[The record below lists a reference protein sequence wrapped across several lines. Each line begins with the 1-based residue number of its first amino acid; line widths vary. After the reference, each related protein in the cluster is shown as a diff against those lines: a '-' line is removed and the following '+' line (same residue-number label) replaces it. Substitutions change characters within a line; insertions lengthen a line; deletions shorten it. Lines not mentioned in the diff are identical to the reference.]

1 MSGHRHPFYTKYR
14 VGFSKDGL
22 IKALD
27 TDIYN
32 NAGYSLDLSFSVMH
46 RAMFHVDNAYN
57 IPKVCFL
64 ECCPCPF
71 IQFLSRFY
79 HDFIQYLSK
88 FRAFGLSY
96 FLKKNPVLYTVAL

>member
-1 MSGHRHPFYTKYR
+1 MLMSGHRHPFYTKYR
-14 VGFSKDGL
+14 VGFNKDGL

-57 IPKVCFL
+57 VHQIH
-64 ECCPCPF
+64 
-71 IQFLSRFY
+71 SRK
-79 HDFIQYLSK
+79 SK
-88 FRAFGLSY
+88 FSHNLLCY
-96 FLKKNPVLYTVAL
+96 PVQQTKQLIP

>member
-14 VGFSKDGL
+14 VGFNKDGL

-57 IPKVCFL
+57 IPKVCFYA
-64 ECCPCPF
+64 
-71 IQFLSRFY
+71 LSFY
-79 HDFIQYLSK
+79 VTK
-88 FRAFGLSY
+88 T
-96 FLKKNPVLYTVAL
+96 VLVGPKWFSSGQVDLDLTIMIWSQP

>member
-14 VGFSKDGL
+14 VGFNKDGL

-57 IPKVCFL
+57 IPKVCFKISVHVL
-64 ECCPCPF
+64 
-71 IQFLSRFY
+71 LSRFY
-79 HDFIQYLSK
+79 LSFILILSK
-88 FRAFGLSY
+88 
-96 FLKKNPVLYTVAL
+96 LYSCE